1 MDFAPYKQGAYVHGH
16 EVKDVLKSCKGFRR
30 LKKLKE
36 TQLVHHFAVA
46 NLRTATPPQ
55 GGEKGRAIADIL

>member
-16 EVKDVLKSCKGFRR
+16 EVEDVLKSCKGFRR
-30 LKKLKE
+30 LKELNRPN
-36 TQLVHHFAVA
+36 LLA

-55 GGEKGRAIADIL
+55 GDEKGRNKC